1 MGAKH
6 IQAVVWGAA
15 DTADAT
21 PGSGPGDPELI
32 SAVRMG
38 SVDAMALL
46 YQRHKGYGLAFA
58 LTLVREEREADDV
71 LQDAFSGIFQAL
83 TEGLWTSDDFLACLT
98 TAITKTAVEAWRQ
111 KTQEVGTEA
120 GGIDPGHGPVF
131 DDEATTG
138 IRSRLLAAEAVEDL
152 RAALAVMPPRWQQ
165 VLWYTNVLKQRPRRI
180 APLMGLSPNAVSA
193 LLLRARKSLKSA
205 HVIAEAETWELLS
218 DWHPG
223 P

>member
-1 MGAKH
+1 MKH
-6 IQAVVWGAA
+6 IQAIVWGAA
-15 DTADAT
+15 DTADAA

-71 LQDAFSGIFQAL
+71 LQDAFSSVFQAL
-83 TEGLWTSDDFLACLT
+83 TEGLGISDDFLACLT
-98 TAITKTAVEAWRQ
+98 TAITKTAVGAWRQ
-111 KTQEVGTEA
+111 RTQEVGTEA
-120 GGIDPGHGPVF
+120 GGMDPGHSPLF
-131 DDEATTG
+131 DDESDTA
-138 IRSRLLAAEAVEDL
+138 IHNRLLAAEAVEDL

-165 VLWYTNVLKQRPRRI
+165 VLWHTNVLKERPRRI

-193 LLLRARKSLKSA
+193 LLLRARNSLKTA
-205 HVIAEAETWELLS
+205 HVTAGAETWELLS
-218 DWHPG
+218 GWHPG
-223 P
+223 N